1 MFVVWAMA
9 LRAAGP
15 LPPLAGQM
23 PPSGYLAVPAGP
35 PAAPSGG
42 PSLPGAPMPTADPA
56 SLRYPLP
63 PAAGQ
68 PAPAYPA
75 SLTGPLPS
83 PPVPGTSEGASLP
96 GTGVDVPTGP
106 VDLFQRG
113 QTVAI
118 VGDKYILYGDVAPT
132 VDLILWPYLAK
143 ATSNAQRQ
151 AILAQRELLTRS
163 VLQQMV
169 QTKMLYLEFER
180 SMPAE
185 VKNNPTKRAEV
196 RAKMDRQIRQAF
208 DAALESAREK
218 VATLPP
224 EEVEKSLRQDVVL
237 RLAWLM
243 HVQRLE
249 SLRDLDA
256 ALRQLGSSL
265 DQQVR
270 EFGEMQLGLEA
281 ARRHFKKQYE
291 VTHQEMLDYYRE
303 HAADFYVPAKAR
315 FEILTVKFANFGG
328 DRAAAW
334 DYLARM
340 GNEVLLG
347 GTPFAAVARKYSQ
360 EPHAQEGGYYDWVT
374 AGSLA
379 SKPLDQAIFS
389 LELNKLSPIIEDQV
403 GLHIVRVLERRD
415 AGYISFQEAQSEIRR
430 RIEAQKRA
438 LDQQKYLEEL
448 RARTYVWT
456 IYDTPDAPTGQ

>member
-1 MFVVWAMA
+1 M
-9 LRAAGP
+9 LD
-15 LPPLAGQM
+15 
-23 PPSGYLAVPAGP
+23 SPAGYGTPP
-35 PAAPSGG
+35 PA
-42 PSLPGAPMPTADPA
+42 TATGDPA
-56 SLRYPLP
+56 GS
-63 PAAGQ
+63 A
-68 PAPAYPA
+68 
-75 SLTGPLPS
+75 
-83 PPVPGTSEGASLP
+83 
-96 GTGVDVPTGP
+96 
-106 VDLFQRG
+106 DLFQRG

-143 ATSNAQRQ
+143 AANDAQRQ
-151 AILAQRELLTRS
+151 AILAQREPLTRS

-208 DAALESAREK
+208 DSALESAREK
-218 VATLPP
+218 VATAPP
-224 EEVEKSLRQDVVL
+224 EEVEKSLRQDVVV

-256 ALRQLGSSL
+256 LLRQLGSSL

-270 EFGEMQLGLEA
+270 EFGEMQLGFEA
-281 ARRHFKKQYE
+281 ARRHLKKQYE
-291 VTHQEMLDYYRE
+291 ITHQEMLDYYRE

-334 DYLARM
+334 DFLARM

-347 GTPFAAVARKYSQ
+347 GTPFPAVARKYSQ
-360 EPHAQEGGYYDWVT
+360 EPHAQDGGYYDWIT

-389 LELNKLSPIIEDQV
+389 LEVNKLSPIIEDHV
-403 GLHIVRVLERRD
+403 GLHIVRVLERRE
-415 AGYISFQEAQSEIRR
+415 AGYISFQEAQSEIRK

-438 LDQQKYLEEL
+438 LDQQKYLAEVRE
-448 RARTYVWT
+448 RTYVWT
-456 IYDTPDAPTGQ
+456 IYDVSPPPSPGQ

>member
-1 MFVVWAMA
+1 
-9 LRAAGP
+9 
-15 LPPLAGQM
+15 
-23 PPSGYLAVPAGP
+23 
-35 PAAPSGG
+35 
-42 PSLPGAPMPTADPA
+42 
-56 SLRYPLP
+56 
-63 PAAGQ
+63 
-68 PAPAYPA
+68 
-75 SLTGPLPS
+75 
-83 PPVPGTSEGASLP
+83 
-96 GTGVDVPTGP
+96 
-106 VDLFQRG
+106 
-113 QTVAI
+113 
-118 VGDKYILYGDVAPT
+118 
-132 VDLILWPYLAK
+132 
-143 ATSNAQRQ
+143 
-151 AILAQRELLTRS
+151 
-163 VLQQMV
+163 
-169 QTKMLYLEFER
+169 
-180 SMPAE
+180 
-185 VKNNPTKRAEV
+185 
-196 RAKMDRQIRQAF
+196 MDRQIRQAF

-430 RIEAQKRA
+430 RIESQKRA

>member
-1 MFVVWAMA
+1 
-9 LRAAGP
+9 
-15 LPPLAGQM
+15 M
-23 PPSGYLAVPAGP
+23 PA
-35 PAAPSGG
+35 
-42 PSLPGAPMPTADPA
+42 TAPA
-56 SLRYPLP
+56 SLRYPLTPAVSP
-63 PAAGQ
+63 PAAVSPTAPPPTAGVPVAAAGQ
-68 PAPAYPA
+68 AAAP
-75 SLTGPLPS
+75 
-83 PPVPGTSEGASLP
+83 PPGESAGELA
-96 GTGVDVPTGP
+96 GP

-132 VDLILWPYLAK
+132 VDLILWPYLTK
-143 ATSNAQRQ
+143 ATSDAQRQ

-163 VLQQMV
+163 VLNQMV

-208 DAALESAREK
+208 DSALESAREK
-218 VATLPP
+218 VATTPQQ
-224 EEVEKSLRQDVVL
+224 EVEKSLRQDVVV

-256 ALRQLGSSL
+256 VLRQLGSSL

-270 EFGEMQLGLEA
+270 EFGEVQLGFEA
-281 ARRHFKKQYE
+281 ARRHLKKQYE
-291 VTHQEMLDYYRE
+291 ITHQEMLDYYRE

-360 EPHAQEGGYYDWVT
+360 EPHAQDGGYYDWVT

-389 LELNKLSPIIEDQV
+389 LELNKLSPIIEDHV
-403 GLHIVRVLERRD
+403 GLHIVRVLERRE
-415 AGYISFQEAQSEIRR
+415 AGYISFQEAQPEIRKQ
-430 RIEAQKRA
+430 IEAQKRA
-438 LDQQKYLEEL
+438 ADQQKYLAEV

-456 IYDTPDAPTGQ
+456 IYDAADMPPSGP